1 MLHDRQGSIGL
12 FGPFAYTIA
21 AAYAAANADN
31 AASSRVAREA
41 KPAAPVSRKPS
52 GVKSL
57 LEGLLSPGTWLT
69 QPLSQRTV

>member
-1 MLHDRQGSIGL
+1 MLHDHQGSNGL
-12 FGPFAYTIA
+12 FGPVAYTIA
-21 AAYAAANADN
+21 AADVAANADN

-57 LEGLLSPGTWLT
+57 LEGLLSPGTWIT
-69 QPLSQRTV
+69 QPLRERTV